1 MTKDEI
7 RAAAMRERRALL
19 HDDIIK
25 KSRAISTRLMPFL
38 ENADTVMCYIAAF
51 NEPRTADIIQRL
63 YDTGKRIVVPV
74 SDTSTCTIHP
84 SYLSSP
90 DRLIKGGYGIP
101 EPMEFIPADVDDIDI
116 SIIPGIAFDRSGMR
130 IGFGKGYYDR
140 FLADFRGTKIG
151 LCYEFQL
158 YSSIPCDSHDI
169 PMDIII
175 TEGNIYNDF

>member
-7 RAAAMRERRALL
+7 RAAAVSGRRALS
-19 HDDIIK
+19 HEDITE

-38 ENADTVMCYIAAF
+38 EKADTIMCYIAAF

-63 YDTGKRIVVPV
+63 FDAGKKIVVPV
-74 SDTSTCTIHP
+74 SDALTCTILP
-84 SYLSSP
+84 SYLTSP
-90 DRLIKGGYGIP
+90 GKLIRGEYGIP
-101 EPMEFIPADVDDIDI
+101 EPSEFIPADIGDIDI

-140 FLADFRGTKIG
+140 FLAEFSGMKIG
-151 LCYEFQL
+151 LCYELQL
-158 YSSIPCDSHDI
+158 YDSIPHDSHDI

-175 TEGNIYNDF
+175 TEGSIYNDF